1 MMTCEQF
8 IDHLLDFDE
17 GDLPS
22 ETDRLCREHSALCKQ
37 CADYLDSYQ
46 KTVAVG
52 KAAFKS
58 DSHGSEPAA
67 DTVDNQR
74 PSAMESY
81 ELPEELV
88 QSILTAAGAVR

>member
-8 IDHLLDFDE
+8 IDHLLDFEE

-22 ETDRLCREHSALCKQ
+22 ETDRLCREHSALCQ
-37 CADYLDSYQ
+37 ECADYLDSYR
-46 KTVAVG
+46 KTVVVG

-58 DSHGSEPAA
+58 DSQGSEPVVGPA
-67 DTVDNQR
+67 DDQR
-74 PSAMESY
+74 PTAIESY